1 MNMIYRNI
9 IPKIGLIVAI
19 ISGLATA
26 GGVLNEITKPKPALT
41 ARIYQDTFYL
51 PPDYKDKILEY
62 YKKIDWQKIYDSIDV
77 VDENGDSQ
85 KKRKLTNDLFSTMI
99 IPFAAPFDHG
109 LEAFKTKAF
118 VYVANN
124 GEAIAK
130 DVYVDFP
137 EKVLLMVEDDKG
149 DLPHTEGLTSR
160 YKIPS
165 IRQGGHYKI
174 WAWAKSDKFN
184 KYDINIGNESQVA
197 KIDLGELYY
206 GKTGKVLNLLEE
218 NIFFVVVF
226 ITMLVFYII
235 YSLSIVISYLFDEK

>member
-1 MNMIYRNI
+1 MNYRNI

-85 KKRKLTNDLFSTMI
+85 KKRKLTNDIFSTMI

-109 LEAFKTKAF
+109 LDAFKTKAF

>member
-1 MNMIYRNI
+1 MNYRNI

-26 GGVLNEITKPKPALT
+26 GGVLNEITKPMPALT

-149 DLPHTEGLTSR
+149 DLPHTEGLISR

-174 WAWAKSDKFN
+174 WAWAKSEKFN

-197 KIDLGELYY
+197 KIDFGELYY

-218 NIFFVVVF
+218 NIFFVVAF
-226 ITMLVFYII
+226 ATMLVIYII

>member
-1 MNMIYRNI
+1 MNMNYRNI

-197 KIDLGELYY
+197 KIDFGELYY

-235 YSLSIVISYLFDEK
+235 YSLSIVISYLFDEN